1 MSATPLSE
9 ELAAQREWAYI
20 RPEPENATLLR
31 EIVNMSGKDKNMP
44 EQPSN
49 DNPRR
54 RLGVGGWLTIVVLG
68 GLLGAAV
75 WYSLYAMGMMA
86 EVSVG
91 TNGKIAMALG
101 IVFSVA
107 VGAGLMS
114 LMFYSHRKGFDQ

>member
-1 MSATPLSE
+1 
-9 ELAAQREWAYI
+9 
-20 RPEPENATLLR
+20 
-31 EIVNMSGKDKNMP
+31 MP
-44 EQPSN
+44 KQPSN

-54 RLGVGGWLTIVVLG
+54 PLGVVGWLTIVVLG

-75 WYSLYAMGMMA
+75 WYSLYAMGLMA

-91 TNGKIAMALG
+91 ANGKIAMMLG